1 MFDPRTLPLSVFALA
16 AISILMLVPSLYA
29 YSIGAFEI
37 ALTFGSTAGVVL
49 VVLVCVGFAVINRR
63 PSTSARSNLLTL
75 LGCYLSLPIVA
86 AIPLWRLGPDLEFG
100 RAYFEMLSC
109 LSTTGFEPVR
119 DDYDAPVHLWRGL
132 VAWLGGFLTILGAV
146 SILEPLKLGGFEVHT
161 GRVDARSGGSGRR
174 STGGQ
179 NMSPVFRN
187 IGLVGKVYGLASF
200 ALILILLMCGEAPFQ
215 ALMYGLAVISTSG
228 ITGSAGLSNATSGIL
243 GEIAILLFFGFAIS
257 HNVFVTRTR
266 RMSPAGTYDPE
277 IRTALIVILGIAV
290 LLFMFNLAV
299 AIDTKREFMALDLLR
314 EFWGLV
320 FTLAAF
326 LTTTG
331 FESVYWSVAQSVS
344 GQEPPLLILLL
355 VAILGG
361 GIATTAGGLK
371 LMRIYVLMSHGKRE
385 IERLVH
391 PSSVAGPGS
400 HGRLVRREGAFIAWI
415 FVMLFFLALL
425 LGVLG
430 LSAAGLDF
438 EQAIIVSVA
447 ALANVGPLASFQGQE
462 AGLGALSVEPLMIIN
477 FLMVVGRMEILA
489 VAALLNPEYWRR

>member
-1 MFDPRTLPLSVFALA
+1 MRAAGALVEGPQARKTCPRC
-16 AISILMLVPSLYA
+16 
-29 YSIGAFEI
+29 FEI
-37 ALTFGSTAGVVL
+37 SDLL
-49 VVLVCVGFAVINRR
+49 
-63 PSTSARSNLLTL
+63 AR
-75 LGCYLSLPIVA
+75 
-86 AIPLWRLGPDLEFG
+86 F
-100 RAYFEMLSC
+100 
-109 LSTTGFEPVR
+109 
-119 DDYDAPVHLWRGL
+119 
-132 VAWLGGFLTILGAV
+132 
-146 SILEPLKLGGFEVHT
+146 
-161 GRVDARSGGSGRR
+161 
-174 STGGQ
+174 
-179 NMSPVFRN
+179 
-187 IGLVGKVYGLASF
+187 
-200 ALILILLMCGEAPFQ
+200 CGEAPFQ

-320 FTLAAF
+320 
-326 LTTTG
+326 
-331 FESVYWSVAQSVS
+331 
-344 GQEPPLLILLL
+344 LLL